1 MKIALAAAAVAA
13 AALTAV
19 TAAAQPA
26 SAAENTFADC
36 PALPAGAD
44 PAQWR
49 CEVLDSAATMSFGT
63 VRDLPLG
70 PMRLTFAEGK
80 LGGQYAQVF
89 GALRSEPVAVP
100 GLPHGTIRFGYGGYS
115 DFHSDAQRKGEMDL
129 VAEFDAP
136 YLPRNC
142 ATGVIHTVLR
152 ADGPT
157 RVVSTDP
164 LTLQFATRDD
174 EFAVPATE
182 NCGPQARLTNRR
194 LGLPAAAGTNSYA
207 QTTTVRLR
215 DY

>member
-13 AALTAV
+13 LALTV
-19 TAAAQPA
+19 TSALPA
-26 SAAENTFADC
+26 RAAEDTFADC

-44 PAQWR
+44 ASQWR
-49 CEVLDSAATMSFGT
+49 CEVLDSTATMSFGD

-70 PMRLTFAEGK
+70 PMRLTFAEGQ
-80 LGGQYAQVF
+80 LDGRYAQVF

-100 GLPHGTIRFGYGGYS
+100 GLPRATVRFGYGGHS
-115 DFHSDAQRKGEMDL
+115 DFQSNDERKGEIDL

-136 YLPRNC
+136 YLPRDC
-142 ATGVIHTVLR
+142 ATGVIHSVLR

-157 RVVSTDP
+157 EVVSTDP
-164 LTLQFATRDD
+164 LTLKFATYDH
-174 EFAVPATE
+174 ELAVPATE
-182 NCGPQARLTNRR
+182 NCGPLGRVVDHR
-194 LGLPAAAGTNSYA
+194 LGLPAASGTNSYA

>member
-13 AALTAV
+13 LALTV
-19 TAAAQPA
+19 AAAIPA
-26 SAAENTFADC
+26 HAAENTFADC

-44 PAQWR
+44 PGQWR
-49 CEVLDSAATMSFGT
+49 CEVLDSTATMSFGD

-70 PMRLTFAEGK
+70 PMRLTFAEGQ
-80 LGGQYAQVF
+80 LNGRYAQVF

-100 GLPHGTIRFGYGGYS
+100 GLPHATVRFGYGGHS
-115 DFHSDAQRKGEMDL
+115 DFLSNDQRKGEIDL

-136 YLPRNC
+136 YLPRDC
-142 ATGVIHTVLR
+142 ATGVIHSVLQ

-157 RVVSTDP
+157 EVVSTDP
-164 LTLQFATRDD
+164 LTLRFATHDD
-174 EFAVPATE
+174 TLAVPGTR
-182 NCGPQARLTNRR
+182 NCGPLGRVVDHR
-194 LGLPAAAGTNSYA
+194 LGLPAASGTNSYT